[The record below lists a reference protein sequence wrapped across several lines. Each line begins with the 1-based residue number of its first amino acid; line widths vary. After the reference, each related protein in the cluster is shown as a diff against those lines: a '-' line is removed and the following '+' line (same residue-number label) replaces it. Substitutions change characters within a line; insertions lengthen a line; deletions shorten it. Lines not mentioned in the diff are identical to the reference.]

1 MKLADIINV
10 ITGNLKMKV
19 IFKVYGAKATICG
32 YKEEFEK
39 TDISI
44 EYLTDTDKI
53 DIEKGLKV
61 YGKENLSQIIE
72 DYE

>member
-19 IFKVYGAKATICG
+19 IFKVYGSRASICG

-39 TDISI
+39 TDN
-44 EYLTDTDKI
+44 EL
-53 DIEKGLKV
+53 L
-61 YGKENLSQIIE
+61 GKEVNSICENDGFFVIKLK
-72 DYE
+72 D

>member
-39 TDISI
+39 TDK
-44 EYLTDTDKI
+44 EL
-53 DIEKGLKV
+53 L
-61 YGKENLSQIIE
+61 GKEVKSICENDGFFVIKLK
-72 DYE
+72 D